1 MRDSVAVISGAGKGL
16 GRAYA
21 LELASLGCRVVVN
34 NRLHPNQPSSAEKVV
49 AEIRSAGGTAIAHH
63 GSAHDATCGASLIDA
78 AMSHWGRIDIV
89 IANAG
94 YDQPQSFHHQSMSDF
109 TDIITA
115 NFFGTAQLLH
125 AAWPHLRAA
134 NYGRV
139 VVSTS
144 TAGLFGNHGQTA
156 YAASKAALIG
166 LMRSLHLE
174 GVNRGIKI
182 NAIAPYAH
190 TPLTD
195 AWFSDAL
202 ASVFTATQVAKFLTA
217 LVSLECT
224 ASGRTFIVGGDA
236 VREARMLETAAK
248 DSASPAIFSDLETLS
263 ATIQPLSASAEFE
276 TFLNPEEAE

>member
-63 GSAHDATCGASLIDA
+63 GSAHDATCGTSLIDT

-236 VREARMLETAAK
+236 VREARMLETGAK
-248 DSASPAIFSDLETLS
+248 DSASRAIFSDLETLS

>member
-139 VVSTS
+139 VV
-144 TAGLFGNHGQTA
+144 
-156 YAASKAALIG
+156 
-166 LMRSLHLE
+166 
-174 GVNRGIKI
+174 
-182 NAIAPYAH
+182 
-190 TPLTD
+190 
-195 AWFSDAL
+195 
-202 ASVFTATQVAKFLTA
+202 
-217 LVSLECT
+217 
-224 ASGRTFIVGGDA
+224 
-236 VREARMLETAAK
+236 
-248 DSASPAIFSDLETLS
+248 
-263 ATIQPLSASAEFE
+263 
-276 TFLNPEEAE
+276 